1 MTKSSYRKF
10 WAGIEKTLNQVS
22 GTNIAF
28 TPHICRH
35 TYATSLYYSKVDIK
49 TAQYLLGHS
58 SLKMTLEIYTHLDK
72 KQISYEVDKLNKYI
86 SQSKI
91 SQCQDQV

>member
-10 WAGIEKTLNQVS
+10 WLGIIKTLNQS
-22 GTNIAF
+22 SDISIDF

-35 TYATSLYYSKVDIK
+35 TYATTLYYSGVDIK

-58 SLKMTLEIYTHLDK
+58 SLQMTLQVYTHLDK
-72 KQISYEVDKLNKYI
+72 DRMTDEISKLNEYV

-91 SQCQDQV
+91 SQSQI